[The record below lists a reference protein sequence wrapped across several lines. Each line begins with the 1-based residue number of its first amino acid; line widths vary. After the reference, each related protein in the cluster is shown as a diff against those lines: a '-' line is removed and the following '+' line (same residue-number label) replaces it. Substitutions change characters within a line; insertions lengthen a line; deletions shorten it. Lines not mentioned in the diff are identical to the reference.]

1 MIEEDQTPKAASC
14 PQMTLSGHS
23 VEYAVQ
29 QVGEGGRQ
37 ERDSERGWRATSS
50 CAQRRPSLRPE
61 RLHGSFVGEDA
72 DDVLPWVGR
81 LVFAAVLA
89 DEFGDGLAALVG
101 GGAVTRHLHSEFYSV
116 DHLG

>member
-1 MIEEDQTPKAASC
+1 MIHASATAESIVA
-14 PQMTLSGHS
+14 PTLFRPEFSHSLGHE
-23 VEYAVQ
+23 VT
-29 QVGEGGRQ
+29 R
-37 ERDSERGWRATSS
+37 WRATSS
-50 CAQRRPSLRPE
+50 CALRRPSLRPE

-81 LVFAAVLA
+81 PVLAAVLA